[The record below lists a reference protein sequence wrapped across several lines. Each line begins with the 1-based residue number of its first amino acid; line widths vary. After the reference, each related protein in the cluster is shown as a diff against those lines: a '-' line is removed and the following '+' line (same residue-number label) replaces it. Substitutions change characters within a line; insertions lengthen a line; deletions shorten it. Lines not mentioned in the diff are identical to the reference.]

1 MYDGFCI
8 FINVFS
14 FIITAAV
21 TILITVTIN
30 CWSWYRCPLLPIYIW
45 KLENANIIPWS
56 LLSLKKE
63 KSLTLLMIINQRVKG
78 ICLGLSIG
86 DNIVEKD
93 TKHSMRTRV
102 IVFLP

>member
-1 MYDGFCI
+1 
-8 FINVFS
+8 
-14 FIITAAV
+14 
-21 TILITVTIN
+21 
-30 CWSWYRCPLLPIYIW
+30 
-45 KLENANIIPWS
+45 
-56 LLSLKKE
+56 
-63 KSLTLLMIINQRVKG
+63 MIINQRVKG